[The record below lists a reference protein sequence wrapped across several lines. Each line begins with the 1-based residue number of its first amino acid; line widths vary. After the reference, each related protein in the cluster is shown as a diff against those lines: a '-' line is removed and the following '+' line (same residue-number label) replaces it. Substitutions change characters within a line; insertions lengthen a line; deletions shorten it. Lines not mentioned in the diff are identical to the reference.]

1 MDLIKSTKL
10 SKSSTDQNQNFIP
23 ANISQYVQA
32 IKGIL
37 FDEYSSPS
45 SESIRYFIRRLFPTI
60 KSEKKVDQFRPI
72 LKEAFEQFVDD
83 HVNDQ
88 LQLHDYANVERTPES
103 HPNSVDGYGR
113 VIKQD
118 IFIKNEEF
126 EKFFIVDV
134 DSLTS

>member
-1 MDLIKSTKL
+1 M
-10 SKSSTDQNQNFIP
+10 
-23 ANISQYVQA
+23 

-37 FDEYSSPS
+37 FDEYSSPTS
-45 SESIRYFIRRLFPTI
+45 RSIRYFIRRIFPTI
-60 KSEKKVDQFRPI
+60 KSERKVDQFRPI

-83 HVNDQ
+83 RVNDR
-88 LQLHDYANVERTPES
+88 LQLHDYASVENTPES

-134 DSLTS
+134 S